1 MSRSRTLRSLFGNVS
16 ALTGSALLA
25 IFVIV
30 AVFAPQIATH
40 DPAQQN
46 LLGRLAPPVWAG
58 GSSENLLGTDQL
70 GRDLF
75 SRLVHGTRIAL
86 LVGFGGVFV
95 AVLIGTIIGILSGY
109 LRGWF
114 DALMMRIT
122 DAIVAI
128 PNLILYLTV
137 LGVFSPSVL
146 LLIVVIGAVNWTT
159 VARVVRAEVMS
170 VKEREFVEAS
180 RAIGRRTRGILP
192 LHVLPNVASSILVM
206 AVMNI
211 AGVIVLEAGLSY
223 LGFGVQAPTVTWGR
237 MLSDGRSYLA
247 TAWWLATFP
256 GLCITLL
263 TLSFLLLGDWLRD
276 LLDPKT
282 RK

>member
-1 MSRSRTLRSLFGNVS
+1 MNRRLSLRSLLGNIS
-16 ALTGSALLA
+16 ALTGSILLA
-25 IFVIV
+25 GFLIV
-30 AVFAPQIATH
+30 ALFAPQIASH
-40 DPAQQN
+40 DPTQQN

-58 GSSENLLGTDQL
+58 GSTEHLLGTDQL

-75 SRLVHGTRIAL
+75 SRLVYGSRIAL
-86 LVGFGGVFV
+86 IVGFGGVLLATV
-95 AVLIGTIIGILSGY
+95 IGTVVGILSGY

-114 DALMMRIT
+114 DSVMMRVT

-170 VKEREFVEAS
+170 VKEREYVEAS
-180 RAIGRRTRGILP
+180 RAIGRRVRGILP
-192 LHVLPNVASSILVM
+192 IHVLPNVASSILVM

-237 MLSDGRSYLA
+237 MLSDGRSYIA

-256 GLCITLL
+256 GLAITLL

-276 LLDPKT
+276 ALDPKS
-282 RK
+282 R